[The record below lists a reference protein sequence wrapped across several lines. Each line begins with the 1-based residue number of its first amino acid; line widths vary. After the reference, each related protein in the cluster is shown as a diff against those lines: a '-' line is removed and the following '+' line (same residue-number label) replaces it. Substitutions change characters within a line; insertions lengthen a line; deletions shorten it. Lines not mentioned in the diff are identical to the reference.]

1 MARCVRSAVVAREPP
16 RRDALSDPRWRS
28 VCDRR
33 WSPVTH
39 DVVIPSAGRESLRP
53 LLDALG
59 PGDGRVLVVDDR
71 WDRSEPLPV
80 PAGVEVMAGRGR
92 GPAAAGNVGWRA
104 ATAEWVAF
112 LDDDVLP
119 PPGWRAALGRDLGR
133 CGPRVGATQGRVR
146 VPLPAGRRPTDSE
159 RSVAGLEGARWATAD
174 MAYRREALADVG
186 GFDERF
192 PRAYREDAD
201 LGLRVVAGGRRIVL
215 GSRVVVHPVGPA
227 PTWVSLS
234 KQAGN
239 ADDVLM

>member
-1 MARCVRSAVVAREPP
+1 MAQCVRSAVVAREHP
-16 RRDALSDPRWRS
+16 RSDALSDRRWRS

-92 GPAAAGNVGWRA
+92 GPAAARNVGWRA

-112 LDDDVLP
+112 LDDDVVP
-119 PPGWRAALGRDLGR
+119 PPGWRAALERDLER
-133 CGPRVGATQGRVR
+133 CGPGVAATQGRVR
-146 VPLPAGRRPTDSE
+146 VPLPAGRRPTDAE
-159 RSVAGLEGARWATAD
+159 RNVAGLERARWATAD
-174 MAYRREALADVG
+174 MAYRRDALAQVG

-192 PRAYREDAD
+192 PRAYREDAE
-201 LGLRVVAGGRRIVL
+201 LALRIRRRGWTLVHGRR
-215 GSRVVVHPVGPA
+215 
-227 PTWVSLS
+227 
-234 KQAGN
+234 
-239 ADDVLM
+239 